1 MTEHITFKG
10 IEYEECS
17 EEEAY
22 NKETNYLKKGY
33 LGIYSDSDVKEIFF
47 KPVQKFPIV
56 FEGDNFRFIIYETLR
71 FDCAIKDL
79 ELNSFTD
86 KDIEANQ
93 NALNK
98 LKELRK

>member
-1 MTEHITFKG
+1 MSSDFSFLYICYFVLKNQKTLLK
-10 IEYEECS
+10 
-17 EEEAY
+17 
-22 NKETNYLKKGY
+22 TNYLKKGY

-56 FEGDNFRFIIYETLR
+56 FEGDNHIFKIYENFRFEDISR
-71 FDCAIKDL
+71 VCF
-79 ELNSFTD
+79 FTD

-98 LKELRK
+98 LKELRNGNK